1 MVYEVAYETTLPP
14 WRFCFEKIEAE
25 DPIELKKKFKIKHE
39 AAHLRTYREEK
50 LEGSLQNLIC
60 LTV

>member
-25 DPIELKKKFKIKHE
+25 DPTDLKKKFKIKHE
-39 AAHLRTYREEK
+39 AAHLRTYSEQK
-50 LEGSLQNLIC
+50 LEGSSN
-60 LTV
+60 